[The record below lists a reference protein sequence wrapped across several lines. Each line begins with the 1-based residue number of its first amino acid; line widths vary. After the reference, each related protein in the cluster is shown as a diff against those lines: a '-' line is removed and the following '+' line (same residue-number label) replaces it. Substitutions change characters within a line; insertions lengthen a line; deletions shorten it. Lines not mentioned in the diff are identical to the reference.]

1 MLLSSPFTR
10 AWQTAELL
18 AELTPWPA
26 PEPFPAL
33 EPDIPPHEIVAA
45 LKPYT
50 GAKSI
55 ALVGHRPSMHQLAS
69 YLLTGTGE
77 GLDFGL
83 KKGGAAHLRFD
94 GAPEPG
100 AGELRWLLAPKLLR
114 PKR

>member
-1 MLLSSPFTR
+1 VLLSSPFTR

-18 AELTPWPA
+18 AELTPWLA
-26 PEPFPAL
+26 PDPFPAL
-33 EPDIPPHEIVAA
+33 EPNVPPHEIAAA

-50 GAKSI
+50 GATSI
-55 ALVGHRPSMHQLAS
+55 ALVGHRPSIHQLAS

-100 AGELRWLLAPKLLR
+100 GGELCWLLALKLLR
-114 PKR
+114 LKR